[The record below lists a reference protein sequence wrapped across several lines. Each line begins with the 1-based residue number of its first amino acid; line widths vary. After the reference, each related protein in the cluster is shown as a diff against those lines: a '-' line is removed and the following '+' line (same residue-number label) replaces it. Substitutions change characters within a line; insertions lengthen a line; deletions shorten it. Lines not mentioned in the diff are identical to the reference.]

1 MRLTSTTKIAP
12 LATLA
17 TLATLAFV
25 GATSLGCG
33 ARGKTAANVTK
44 AADGRVTRHLTV
56 PANQPVTL
64 VGVYKQGDK
73 VDIEPKG
80 GEWSARPGMSNVGP
94 EGASGTLCLGDGS
107 HHCIGGDA
115 MAPLMGVIVLM
126 TACPIEQQG
135 CTVFGRDYL
144 EGPLTFTAPRD
155 GYMYL
160 APNDWM
166 ESIGDNSGS
175 VLVDVTP

>member
-1 MRLTSTTKIAP
+1 MIRSAPFAASLVVIA
-12 LATLA
+12 
-17 TLATLAFV
+17 
-25 GATSLGCG
+25 LGGVACG
-33 ARGKTAANVTK
+33 ARGKPAGGPGSTGDNG
-44 AADGRVTRHLTV
+44 GRPTRHVTV

-73 VDIEPKG
+73 VDFEPKG
-80 GEWSARPGMSNVGP
+80 GEWTARAGMSAVGP

-115 MAPLMGVIVLM
+115 MAPLMSVIVLM
-126 TACPIEQQG
+126 TACPIEQSG
-135 CTVFGRDYL
+135 CTVFGRDTL
-144 EGPLTFTAPRD
+144 EGAMTFTAPRD